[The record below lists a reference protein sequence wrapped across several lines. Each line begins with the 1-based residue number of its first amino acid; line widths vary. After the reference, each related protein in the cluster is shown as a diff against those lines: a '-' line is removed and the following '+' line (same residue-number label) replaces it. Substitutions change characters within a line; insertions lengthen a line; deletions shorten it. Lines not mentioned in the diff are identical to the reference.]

1 MAITAARWY
10 GSGARRYHQGRID
23 RFGVAQ
29 AAGSGVIPVTGRRNS
44 DVEPGKS
51 VEVVGEVDHADLHLG
66 AGNADGAHEQL
77 HAVLLSGEDML
88 DGRAYR

>member
-29 AAGSGVIPVTGRRNS
+29 AAGSGVIPVRQAQLRRRARQ
-44 DVEPGKS
+44 
-51 VEVVGEVDHADLHLG
+51 VG
-66 AGNADGAHEQL
+66 
-77 HAVLLSGEDML
+77 
-88 DGRAYR
+88 